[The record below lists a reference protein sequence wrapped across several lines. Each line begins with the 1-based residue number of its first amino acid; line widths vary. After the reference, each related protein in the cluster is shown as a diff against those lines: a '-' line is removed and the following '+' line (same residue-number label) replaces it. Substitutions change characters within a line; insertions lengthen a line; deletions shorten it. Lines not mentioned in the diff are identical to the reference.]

1 MATGDNAT
9 VDVDNEDDYVDD
21 EDIGE
26 SKLSNAV
33 ETASEE
39 YKNCSMK
46 LLSQLKRGTELTR
59 TNLPVLL
66 CEQRSLLQVIAD
78 AFRQPHLLLR

>member
-1 MATGDNAT
+1 MISDNPNA
-9 VDVDNEDDYVDD
+9 DVDNEDDYIDD
-21 EDIGE
+21 DICE
-26 SKLSNAV
+26 SKLLSALD
-33 ETASEE
+33 TGSEE
-39 YKNCSMK
+39 YKNWTMK

-66 CEQRSLLQVIAD
+66 CEHRSLLQVIAD

>member
-1 MATGDNAT
+1 MGISDSAT
-9 VDVDNEDDYVDD
+9 VEADNEDDYVDD
-21 EDIGE
+21 DVCE
-26 SKLSNAV
+26 SKFVSAV

-39 YKNCSMK
+39 YKNWTMK

-66 CEQRSLLQVIAD
+66 CEHRSLLQVFAD